1 MAEAVL
7 HPDPQLFPIGTTV
20 AVFLVPSNVPRGWL
34 PSGAALSEPTVATAG
49 TLTVTG
55 LTVGQLYLAEA
66 TIGGKRRVLRFNGGD
81 PAAAGAGLSEA
92 EVVKIAEEHAGAGL
106 VSSVFGRTG
115 AVVKKAGDYTAADV
129 GADASGAAAT
139 AQTAAE
145 AAAATAAAGKD
156 ATLKTEAEGKIA
168 TAKAAAVTEATAA
181 SRPAGA
187 VVSRERETVSIPGTV
202 ANESLL
208 VPMGI
213 VSLGSGET
221 QKAVKLQCKIQS
233 GTKVTGKVRRKNGA
247 GAIEDLTGFT
257 AVEATTTLSA
267 KTPTAV
273 ALADGDELYF
283 LIESAEG
290 TPKGLAV
297 TLDVDHSV

>member
-1 MAEAVL
+1 MASAVL
-7 HPDPQLFPIGTTV
+7 TPDPQLFPIGTTV
-20 AVFLVPSNVPRGWL
+20 KVYAVPANAPSGWL
-34 PSGAALSEPTVATAG
+34 PKGSALSEPEVATTG
-49 TLTVTG
+49 LLTVTG
-55 LTVGQLYLAEA
+55 VTIGSSYVAEA
-66 TIGGKRRVLRFNGGD
+66 TLGGTRRTLFFDGGE
-81 PAAAGAGLSEA
+81 AAGSAGLSEA
-92 EVVKIAEEHAGAGL
+92 EVIALIESHAGAAL

-115 AVVKKAGDYTAADV
+115 AVVKKAGDYTASDV
-129 GADASGAAAT
+129 AADASGAAAT
-139 AQTAAE
+139 AQSAAE

-156 ATLKTEAEGKIA
+156 ATLKTEAEAKIA

-257 AVEATTTLSA
+257 AVEATTTLSS

-273 ALADGDELYF
+273 SLADGDELYF